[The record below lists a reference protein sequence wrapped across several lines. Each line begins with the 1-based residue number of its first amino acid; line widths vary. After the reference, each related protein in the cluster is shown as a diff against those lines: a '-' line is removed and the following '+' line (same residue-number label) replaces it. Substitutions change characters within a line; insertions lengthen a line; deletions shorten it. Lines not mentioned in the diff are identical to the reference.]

1 MPCRFGLWDIAKQLD
16 AVFAQMDIDGDG
28 VLTPDEFLEGFGTTS
43 FAVRLLDFSK
53 LPGFVC
59 RTEFCG
65 RGDGWSSSDR

>member
-43 FAVRLLDFSK
+43 VCCPFI
-53 LPGFVC
+53 GFLEAARICVQ
-59 RTEFCG
+59 
-65 RGDGWSSSDR
+65 DRILWPR